1 MNKRQMVTVL
11 VCLLIST
18 VAYGQQ
24 AGLGSITGVVQDA
37 SGAVIP
43 GAKVVV
49 ANESRGITRNLE
61 TNQDGIFS
69 APSLVPTGGYSVK
82 VEAQGFAVYERKDIE
97 LLVGQQLNLQ
107 IPLAVSGAAQTV
119 EVTSGAPIVETTK
132 TGVSQV
138 VTTAQIDN
146 LPINGRRVDSFV
158 LLTPGV
164 TNDGTF
170 GLVSFRGIAGGNSY
184 LTDGNDTTN
193 TFYNENAGR
202 TRISTQISQ
211 DAVQEFQVLTNGY
224 SAEFGRASGG
234 VINTVTRSG

>member
-1 MNKRQMVTVL
+1 MKNRQVLMFL
-11 VCLLIST
+11 VCLGL
-18 VAYGQQ
+18 AGALFAQQ

-49 ANESRGITRNLE
+49 ANESKGITRNLE
-61 TNQDGIFS
+61 ANQGGIFS
-69 APSLVPTGGYSVK
+69 APSLVPSGGYSVK
-82 VEAQGFAVYERKDIE
+82 AEAPGFAVYERKDIE

-107 IPLAVSGAAQTV
+107 ISLTVSGAVQTV

-170 GLVSFRGIAGGNSY
+170 GLVSFRGIAGNNSF

-202 TRISTQISQ
+202 TRISAKSHRMPSRNFRCLRTAIRLSS
-211 DAVQEFQVLTNGY
+211 DAPPV
-224 SAEFGRASGG
+224 A
-234 VINTVTRSG
+234 